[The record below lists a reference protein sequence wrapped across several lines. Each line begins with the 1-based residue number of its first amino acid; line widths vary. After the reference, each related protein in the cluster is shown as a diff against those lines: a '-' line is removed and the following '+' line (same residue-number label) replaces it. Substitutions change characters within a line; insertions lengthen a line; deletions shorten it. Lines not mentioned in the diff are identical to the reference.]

1 MTSIYDS
8 IRRQLTEAAEG
19 DWPDE
24 EDWLDE
30 LRENCGLSCEEVLRR
45 LEALSGR
52 GGAPKAAIAS
62 RCVLREDGDWRFR
75 YELLAV
81 PLEAIMALPELPA
94 VRELEEQCLARLLAG
109 RERLGQADM
118 TLAELRL
125 SLPDVAFRLL
135 REIPLPRRALLT
147 QVLSAHLPACGAIA
161 PEDYLH
167 ALDLGIYSMVYTET
181 VLYAC
186 ALSTPT
192 APLRA
197 AGDDWEEESLASAL
211 WELRHDA
218 PWAGCEDNG
227 LSEDAERELA
237 SISAL
242 YNALNLYRS
251 LRYAKEELEK
261 ARYYLRAYAGLE
273 ELLPEKERP
282 GSGE

>member
-8 IRRQLTEAAEG
+8 IRRQLTE
-19 DWPDE
+19 DLE

-30 LRENCGLSCEEVLRR
+30 LRENCGLSCEAVLRR
-45 LEALSGR
+45 LEALPGR
-52 GGAPKAAIAS
+52 SGAPKAAIAS
-62 RCVLREDGDWRFR
+62 KCVLREGGDWRFC
-75 YELLAV
+75 YELLPV
-81 PLEAIMALPELPA
+81 PLETIMALPELPA

-109 RERLGQADM
+109 RERLGQVDM

-135 REIPLPRRALLT
+135 REIPLPRRSLLT
-147 QVLSAHLPACGAIA
+147 RVLSAQLPACGAPA

-167 ALDLGIYSMVYTET
+167 ALDLGIYSTVYTET

-197 AGDDWEEESLASAL
+197 AGEDWEKDSLTSAL
-211 WELRHDA
+211 WELQHDA
-218 PWAGCEDNG
+218 PWAGYEENG
-227 LSEDAERELA
+227 LQEDAERELA

-261 ARYYLRAYAGLE
+261 ARYYLRTYAGLE
-273 ELLPEKERP
+273 ALLPEAERP
-282 GSGE
+282 GAGE